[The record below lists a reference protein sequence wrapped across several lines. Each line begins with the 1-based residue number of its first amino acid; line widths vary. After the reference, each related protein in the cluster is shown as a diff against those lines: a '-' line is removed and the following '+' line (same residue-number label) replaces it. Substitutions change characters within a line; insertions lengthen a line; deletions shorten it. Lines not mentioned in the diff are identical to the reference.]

1 MQTLITALGG
11 FLRKHKASVVCER
24 PDALRRYVAANELE
38 FYAVSTFLRRT
49 ETVRSIDDVEALTAG
64 GVTATAGGASAMTPG
79 RRGGAGAIPLIL
91 RPRHRPRRAQG
102 KTAARPLCH
111 PVGQAAPDAELCG
124 ELLRGARRLYAR
136 GPAD

>member
-49 ETVRSIDDVEALTAG
+49 ETVRSIDDVEALI
-64 GVTATAGGASAMTPG
+64 
-79 RRGGAGAIPLIL
+79 RREA
-91 RPRHRPRRAQG
+91 
-102 KTAARPLCH
+102 
-111 PVGQAAPDAELCG
+111 
-124 ELLRGARRLYAR
+124 
-136 GPAD
+136 